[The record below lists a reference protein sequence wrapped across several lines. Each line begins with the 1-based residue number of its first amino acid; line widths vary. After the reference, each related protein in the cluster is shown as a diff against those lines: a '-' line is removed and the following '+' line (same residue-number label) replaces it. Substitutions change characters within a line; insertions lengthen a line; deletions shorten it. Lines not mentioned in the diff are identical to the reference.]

1 MLLYWTAK
9 HAPLVRAARTRPCH
23 ARHWPGGPSVM
34 PILPRWIRV
43 SLVAVVV
50 VIAIAAGF
58 AAYRWSTAPVTL
70 TVAAGSLDGDAVR
83 LISAIANKLPST
95 GSPIRLKVVDTGTA
109 IEAARAFSTGKVDV
123 AIVRSDVGDLSAART
138 VVLLSHGVVLIIAP
152 PGSTI
157 EDIAG
162 LKGKVIGVVGLDVNH
177 NVVNAVDKD
186 YDLTRSK
193 TQFKNLW
200 PPEIE
205 PALRQ
210 KQIQALLVVMPITEK
225 YLSLLRNALPRSG
238 KKTIK
243 LIAIDSA
250 GAIAAINNA
259 YESYELPKGSIR
271 GSPAVP
277 DDDLTT
283 LRVPFYL
290 VANAKVPEDRITALA
305 KAVMETRRDFV
316 NEYPLLA
323 QIAAPSTDKDAQIPV
338 HPGAATYFG
347 GDEKTF
353 FDKYGD
359 MLFYGSMLLGTLAS
373 IFAGLWKFMVEN
385 KAVETPLTPL
395 YDLFANVH
403 AASDERE
410 LSQIE
415 TQIDAIL
422 KQELEKHARGSETK
436 LDPAVLSLAAHRLEY
451 WINQRRLQLRGEAA
465 NPAPTERADAPSPSA
480 PSAMLRPAQKAG

>member
-1 MLLYWTAK
+1 
-9 HAPLVRAARTRPCH
+9 
-23 ARHWPGGPSVM
+23 M

-43 SLVAVVV
+43 ALVAGL
-50 VIAIAAGF
+50 IAIAAGAGF
-58 AAYRWSTAPVTL
+58 VAYRWSTAPVTL

-83 LISAIANKLPST
+83 LITAIGNKLPST
-95 GSPIRLKVVDTGTA
+95 GSPIRLKIVDKGTA
-109 IEAARAFSTGKVDV
+109 KEAANAFSSGQVDV
-123 AIVRSDVGDLSAART
+123 AIVRADLGDLSAART
-138 VVLLSHGVVLIIAP
+138 VVLLSHGVVLLIVP

-162 LKGKVIGVVGLDVNH
+162 LKGKAIGVVGLDVNRG
-177 NVVNAVDKD
+177 VVNAIDHD

-193 TQFKNLW
+193 TQFRNLW
-200 PPEIE
+200 PFEVG
-205 PALRQ
+205 PALQQ

-225 YLSLLRNALPRSG
+225 YLSLLRNAFPRSG
-238 KKTIK
+238 KQTVK
-243 LIAIDSA
+243 LIPIDSA
-250 GAIAAINNA
+250 GAIAALNNA

-290 VANAKVPEDRITALA
+290 VANAKVPDDRVTALA

-316 NEYPLLA
+316 NEFPLLS

-347 GDEKTF
+347 GEEKTF

-373 IFAGLWKFMVEN
+373 LFAGLWKFMAES
-385 KAVETPLTPL
+385 KAGETPLTPL
-395 YDLFANVH
+395 YDLFTNVR
-403 AASDERE
+403 AATTESDLAEV
-410 LSQIE
+410 E
-415 TQIDAIL
+415 TQVDGIL
-422 KQELEKHARGSETK
+422 KRELEKHARGSETK
-436 LDPAVLSLAAHRLEY
+436 LDAAVLSLAAHRLEY
-451 WINQRRLQLRGEAA
+451 WINQRRLELRGEAA
-465 NPAPTERADAPSPSA
+465 NPVPTERAEAPAQVAPSA
-480 PSAMLRPAQKAG
+480 AMLRPAQKAG

>member
-1 MLLYWTAK
+1 
-9 HAPLVRAARTRPCH
+9 
-23 ARHWPGGPSVM
+23 M
-34 PILPRWIRV
+34 PILPRWIRIA
-43 SLVAVVV
+43 LVAG
-50 VIAIAAGF
+50 VIAIAAGAGF

-83 LISAIANKLPST
+83 LITAIGNKLPST
-95 GSPIRLKVVDTGTA
+95 GSPIRLKIVDKGTA
-109 IEAARAFSTGKVDV
+109 KEAASAFSSGQVDV
-123 AIVRSDVGDLSAART
+123 AIVRADLGDLSAART
-138 VVLLSHGVVLIIAP
+138 VVLLSHGVVLLIVP

-162 LKGKVIGVVGLDVNH
+162 LKGKAIGVVGLDVNRG
-177 NVVNAVDKD
+177 VVNAIDHD

-193 TQFKNLW
+193 TQFRNLW
-200 PPEIE
+200 PFEVG
-205 PALRQ
+205 PALQQ

-225 YLSLLRNALPRSG
+225 YLSLLRNAFPRSG
-238 KKTIK
+238 KQTVK
-243 LIAIDSA
+243 LIPIDSA
-250 GAIAAINNA
+250 GAIAALNNA

-290 VANAKVPEDRITALA
+290 VANAKVPDDRVTALA

-316 NEYPLLA
+316 NEFPLLS

-347 GDEKTF
+347 GEEKTF

-373 IFAGLWKFMVEN
+373 LFAGLWKFMAES
-385 KAVETPLTPL
+385 KAGETPLTPL
-395 YDLFANVH
+395 YDLFTNVR
-403 AASDERE
+403 AATTESDLAEV
-410 LSQIE
+410 E
-415 TQIDAIL
+415 TQVDGIL
-422 KQELEKHARGSETK
+422 KRELEKHARGSETK
-436 LDPAVLSLAAHRLEY
+436 LDAAVLSLAAHRLEY
-451 WINQRRLQLRGEAA
+451 WINQRRLELRGEAA
-465 NPAPTERADAPSPSA
+465 NPVPTERAEAPAQVAPSA
-480 PSAMLRPAQKAG
+480 AMLRPAQKAG

>member
-1 MLLYWTAK
+1 MGLEAY
-9 HAPLVRAARTRPCH
+9 RR
-23 ARHWPGGPSVM
+23 M
-34 PILPRWIRV
+34 PTLPRWVRIA
-43 SLVAVVV
+43 LVAG
-50 VIAIAAGF
+50 VIIIVAGAGF
-58 AAYRWSTAPVTL
+58 ASYRWSTAPVIL

-83 LISAIANKLPST
+83 LISAIGNKLPST
-95 GSPIRLKVVDTGTA
+95 NSPIRLKVVDTGTA
-109 IEAARAFSTGKVDV
+109 MEAARAFSTGKVDV

-138 VVLLSHGVVLIIAP
+138 VVLLSHGVVLIIVP

-162 LKGKVIGVVGLDVNH
+162 LKGKVIGVVGLEVNH
-177 NVVNAVDKD
+177 GVVNAIDKD

-200 PPEIE
+200 PPEVAA
-205 PALRQ
+205 ALRQ

-225 YLSLLRNALPRSG
+225 YLSLLRNAFPTTG
-238 KKTIK
+238 KQTVK
-243 LIAIDSA
+243 LIPIDSA
-250 GAIAAINNA
+250 GAIAALNSA

-277 DDDLTT
+277 DEDLTT
-283 LRVPFYL
+283 LRVPYYL
-290 VANAKVPEDRITALA
+290 VANAKVPDDRITALA

-373 IFAGLWKFMVEN
+373 LFAGLWKFMVES
-385 KAVETPLTPL
+385 KANETPLTPL
-395 YDLFANVH
+395 YDLFTIVRS
-403 AASDERE
+403 ASSEAE
-410 LSQIE
+410 LAEIE
-415 TQIDAIL
+415 MKIDGIL
-422 KQELEKHARGSETK
+422 KQELEKHARGSATK
-436 LDPAVLSLAAHRLEY
+436 IGAAVLALAAHRLEY
-451 WINQRRLQLRGEAA
+451 WINQRRLELRGEAA
-465 NPAPTERADAPSPSA
+465 GPALAGSAPTPSEPVPA
-480 PSAMLRPAQKAG
+480 AAMFRHAQNAG